1 MKKRVERVEDMDEKM
16 REKVRLNGVKGGL
29 TTTSHD
35 YESTSVTIHNRQ

>member
-29 TTTSHD
+29 TATSHD
-35 YESTSVTIHNRQ
+35 NKSTSVHNTQ